1 MMGLRLL
8 EGMPSDRVQELLS
21 KGARATVR
29 RIAIAKFRADGLLEE
44 VNARLRLTVRGRM
57 LASEVAIALL

>member
-1 MMGLRLL
+1 
-8 EGMPSDRVQELLS
+8 MPSERVQELLS

-29 RIAIAKFRADGLLEE
+29 RIAIAKFRAEGLLEE
-44 VNARLRLTVRGRM
+44 VHARLRLTVRGRM

>member
-1 MMGLRLL
+1 MSG
-8 EGMPSDRVQELLS
+8 ERVQELLS

-29 RIAIAKFRADGLLEE
+29 RIAIAQFRADGLLEE
-44 VNARLRLTVRGRM
+44 VRGQLRLTPRGRM